1 MASLGA
7 FYADGSKALLFHHG
21 GGATAHRHHRNHR
34 GGLAVLAGGEEQAS
48 QGQVSLSTC
57 TPPFQGEVE
66 YRCCRLGTLIA
77 TQTKAPLLLGP
88 GPGQPASQRRG
99 GEARRRRPVQ
109 EARDD
114 SW

>member
-1 MASLGA
+1 MEARPSSSIMGA
-7 FYADGSKALLFHHG
+7 AQQPTATTETPRRP
-21 GGATAHRHHRNHR
+21 GGA
-34 GGLAVLAGGEEQAS
+34 GGGEEQAS